1 MNKFKKL
8 VAVLVSVVMACV
20 FATGVFAAPVVN
32 TDKAKAEL
40 IAYLNSN
47 GVTGMESVVNALSA
61 EDLGVLRDNRAT
73 LTAELDKVKA
83 AVSAAKSA
91 DEAQKAV
98 NAAKAATDSI
108 FAAAHVTVTASV
120 SVSASEIKVIPNAV
134 TTDEA
139 GNVISGTTTVIIPL
153 GSNTKPD
160 SGNSNKNNAAAG
172 SDSETISAASNPITA
187 SSSAV
192 IKATGDNSMMVIST
206 VVLAVVGI
214 LGMAAR
220 KEQGL
225 AL

>member
-20 FATGVFAAPVVN
+20 FATGVFADSVNDLN
-32 TDKAKAEL
+32 TDKAKL
-40 IAYLNSN
+40 IEYLNSK
-47 GVTGMESVVNALSA
+47 GVTGMNDVVNALTA
-61 EDLGVLRDNRAT
+61 DKLAVLRANRAT
-73 LTAELDKVKA
+73 LTTELDKVKA

-98 NAAKAATDSI
+98 DAAMNETSGILSQANI
-108 FAAAHVTVTASV
+108 TVTATV
-120 SVSASEIKVIPNAV
+120 SVSAGEIKAIPKAV
-134 TTDEA
+134 TKDA
-139 GNVISGTTTVIIPL
+139 DGNEVSGIATVTIPL
-153 GSNTKPD
+153 SSNTKSD